1 MTKPTILVT
10 GATGKTGFPASM
22 QLLARGYPVRAFVR
36 RSDSRS
42 AALQDKGAE
51 IFVGSL
57 NDISDVRQSLEGV
70 HRAYFCAPLL
80 PGCLNASVI
89 FATAAQER
97 RLEAIVVMS
106 QWLACQSH
114 PSVHTRETWLAD
126 SVFAQMP
133 GTAVMTIN
141 PGWFADNY
149 MTVMESAAQFGLLP
163 MPLGEG
169 LNAPPSNED
178 LARVI
183 VGGLDK
189 PLQHAGKT
197 YRPTGP
203 RLLSPQEIA
212 AAFGRALGRT
222 VTYIDAPI
230 GMFSRVARSMGFP
243 EFVIAQVAWYFRDYQ
258 KNAFAV
264 GAPTDVVLEVGG
276 QAPEDFDAIVGRYVA
291 SSPYAR
297 RSVGSRIK
305 ATLGVVGAMLGRAP
319 DLDAFDKRCTPEI
332 SRAVLAAD
340 SAAWMSVHDLVPHA
354 AANMER

>member
-42 AALQDKGAE
+42 AALQEKGAE
-51 IFVGSL
+51 IFIGSL

-106 QWLACQSH
+106 QWLACPSH
-114 PSVHTRETWLAD
+114 PSAHTRETWLAD

-149 MTVMESAAQFGLLP
+149 MTVMESAAQFGLMP
-163 MPLGEG
+163 MPLGDG

-183 VGGLDK
+183 VGGLVN
-189 PLQHAGKT
+189 PAQHAGKT

-203 RLLSPQEIA
+203 KLLSPQEIA
-212 AAFGRALGRT
+212 AAFARSLHRT
-222 VTYIDAPI
+222 VKYIDAPV
-230 GMFSRVARSMGFP
+230 GMFSKVAQSMGFP

-258 KNAFAV
+258 RNAFGV
-264 GAPTDVVLEVGG
+264 GAPTDAVLEVGG
-276 QAPEDFDAIVGRYVA
+276 QAPEDFDTIVGRYVA
-291 SSPYAR
+291 SSHHAR
-297 RSVGSRIK
+297 RSIGSRAK
-305 ATLGVVGAMLGRAP
+305 AAFGLLGAMLVRAP
-319 DLDAFDKRCTPEI
+319 DLEAFDRRCAPQI
-332 SRAVLAAD
+332 SRTALAAD
-340 SAAWMSVHDLVPHA
+340 SMAWLSIHDRPPLVA
-354 AANMER
+354 VSAES